1 MVVAAPLLV
10 LGRPLIR
17 FLWAVPLSW
26 RRPIGLAA
34 ISPLSRPASA
44 GLLHGVAIWIW
55 HYPPL
60 FDATL
65 GSDWIHS
72 VQHLSFLVTALL
84 FWWSV
89 FQGPAAAALLN
100 LLIATIHT
108 GVLGALLTFSGSA
121 LYPAYAHAS
130 IGWSV
135 APLVDQQLGGL
146 IMWIPGGLSYL
157 AAGMW
162 IASRSL
168 VPARA

>member
-1 MVVAAPLLV
+1 MIVRASCKVMLPRLQGTRHCGLRTAEPAENEVADDPPGRSHCGFRAARNFRGPLP
-10 LGRPLIR
+10 PL
-17 FLWAVPLSW
+17 W
-26 RRPIGLAA
+26 RRIAERLYRTKRLSAF
-34 ISPLSRPASA
+34 SPSKIAFR
-44 GLLHGVAIWIW
+44 
-55 HYPPL
+55 
-60 FDATL
+60 
-65 GSDWIHS
+65 
-72 VQHLSFLVTALL
+72 
-84 FWWSV
+84 SV

-121 LYPAYAHAS
+121 LYPACAHAS

-146 IMWIPGGLSYL
+146 IMWIPGGLSNL

-162 IASRSL
+162 SASRSL